1 MQLDRSSPLILR
13 GQAVYPD
20 IPDGSPVLAH
30 PGVFEILTAS
40 GLDPENPLSRW
51 IQPGMTV
58 LIKPNWVRHAA
69 DGWANL
75 DCLVT
80 HPSILRPVVEFAARS
95 LSVGAGRYSGR
106 IIVADAP
113 LQSANFSLLRKQLGL
128 PALEDHW
135 KHLGLPVEIHDL
147 RRMIAETD
155 DDTGIVENTN
165 TAPGDPNGD
174 TIVDIG
180 CNSRLEGFVHS
191 SRFGVSN
198 YDSRTTTA
206 HHQPG
211 RHCYRI
217 ANSLLASDVVINLPK
232 WKTHLKTGI
241 TGALKNFIGI
251 NCDKAYLPHFRAG
264 APQRGGDEYPDD
276 GMNQLFVRIRPLL
289 EQVLPKD
296 WIRRARQQVFGSR
309 VNGMPIPVF
318 GGAWPGNDTL
328 WRTVHDVVWVARWMG
343 TGGRKLVSPRPILS
357 LLDGIVA
364 GQADGPLR
372 PQAAPLGC
380 LLFGE
385 DPGYVDV
392 AASALSGLPWNKIPL
407 LAHLLDPEAQSI
419 TSFNRTSPIP
429 AVELA
434 IEPPSTW
441 SRTLKSG
448 EFVDEAA

>member
-1 MQLDRSSPLILR
+1 MQPDYRIPLILR
-13 GQAVYPD
+13 KLPGYPA
-20 IPDGSPVLAH
+20 IPDSYPVPAH
-30 PGVFEILTAS
+30 AGVSEILTAA
-40 GLDPENPLSRW
+40 GLDPDNPFARW

-69 DGWANL
+69 DGWASL

-80 HPSILRPVVEFAARS
+80 HPSILRPVVELAARA
-95 LSVGAGRYSGR
+95 LSVGADRYSGR

-113 LQSANFSLLRKQLGL
+113 LQSANFGLLRAQLGL

-135 KHLGLPVEIHDL
+135 RNLGLPVQVHDL
-147 RRMIAETD
+147 RRIIAETD
-155 DDTGIVENTN
+155 DDTGIVENT
-165 TAPGDPNGD
+165 TFAPGDPAGD
-174 TIVDIG
+174 TVVDIG
-180 CNSRLEGFVHS
+180 RNSRLEGFANS
-191 SRFGVSN
+191 GRFGVSN

-211 RHCYRI
+211 HHCYRI

-264 APQRGGDEYPDD
+264 APRRGGDEYPDD
-276 GMNQLFVRIRPLL
+276 GMNQLLVRIRPLL
-289 EQVLPKD
+289 EQMLPKD

-309 VNGMPIPVF
+309 VSGLPTPVF

-328 WRTVHDVVWVARWMG
+328 WRTVHDMVWIARWLG
-343 TGGRKLVSPRPILS
+343 ENGALLASPRPILS

-372 PQAAPLGC
+372 PQAASLGC
-380 LLFGE
+380 LVFGE
-385 DPGYVDV
+385 DPGQIDV
-392 AASALSGLPWNKIPL
+392 AATALSGLPWNKIPL
-407 LAHLLDPEAQSI
+407 LAHLLDPEAKSI
-419 TSFNRTSPIP
+419 TSFDPNSPIP
-429 AVELA
+429 ATELLLA
-434 IEPPSTW
+434 PPSNW
-441 SRTLKSG
+441 LCTLKSG
-448 EFVDEAA
+448 DIFDEAA